1 MSKIVENEANPRAK
15 ASNLRDASS
24 EAKKA
29 GVCEGEQKRAP
40 RANANNPRA
49 NASNTVL
56 KQEERDRF
64 IHWIS
69 PILEERF
76 GETIRT
82 ASNKVAVPIVLE
94 NGEEAYIVINV
105 AIPLGER
112 EAKEERLNSA
122 SSYNPYIERDNYAME
137 CEIES
142 ERMRAKE
149 RKEKEKIAAKEKAKN
164 AKRIA
169 RETRR
174 KLRENLRREIAGAEK
189 AKEYAREQRMR
200 VDE

>member
-1 MSKIVENEANPRAK
+1 MSKIVEKANEKGEQQTAAASNEAQANVCEARAK
-15 ASNLRDASS
+15 
-24 EAKKA
+24 
-29 GVCEGEQKRAP
+29 
-40 RANANNPRA
+40 
-49 NASNTVL
+49 ASNTVL

-142 ERMRAKE
+142 ERMRVKE

-164 AKRIA
+164 ARKKA
-169 RETRR
+169 RELR
-174 KLRENLRREIAGAEK
+174 KAKREEEK
-189 AKEYAREQRMR
+189 AELAKQK
-200 VDE
+200 

>member
-1 MSKIVENEANPRAK
+1 MPKIVEKANEKGEQQTAAASNKTQAK
-15 ASNLRDASS
+15 ASS
-24 EAKKA
+24 ERM
-29 GVCEGEQKRAP
+29 RAY
-40 RANANNPRA
+40 
-49 NASNTVL
+49 ASNTVL

-164 AKRIA
+164 ARKKA
-169 RETRR
+169 RELR
-174 KLRENLRREIAGAEK
+174 KAKREEEK
-189 AKEYAREQRMR
+189 AKLAANR
-200 VDE
+200 

>member
-1 MSKIVENEANPRAK
+1 MSKIVENEAKASNEARTSVCEGERRREAKASSECMRAPRAK
-15 ASNLRDASS
+15 AS
-24 EAKKA
+24 
-29 GVCEGEQKRAP
+29 
-40 RANANNPRA
+40 
-49 NASNTVL
+49 SNTVL

-142 ERMRAKE
+142 EKMRAKE
-149 RKEKEKIAAKEKAKN
+149 RKEKEIAAAKEKAKN
-164 AKRIA
+164 ARKKA
-169 RETRR
+169 RELR
-174 KLRENLRREIAGAEK
+174 KAKREEEK
-189 AKEYAREQRMR
+189 AKLAANR
-200 VDE
+200 

>member
-1 MSKIVENEANPRAK
+1 MSNIVEKANEKGEQQTAAASNEAR
-15 ASNLRDASS
+15 
-24 EAKKA
+24 AKKA
-29 GVCEGEQKRAP
+29 SAREH
-40 RANANNPRA
+40 PRA

-137 CEIES
+137 CEIE
-142 ERMRAKE
+142 ERKVREKE

-174 KLRENLRREIAGAEK
+174 KLRENLRREIAGAEE
-189 AKEYAREQRMR
+189 AKEYASEQRKR
-200 VDE
+200 AVKIAIESE

>member
-1 MSKIVENEANPRAK
+1 MPKNCVSERNEQRA
-15 ASNLRDASS
+15 
-24 EAKKA
+24 
-29 GVCEGEQKRAP
+29 
-40 RANANNPRA
+40 NPRA
-49 NASNTVL
+49 NASNTIL

-94 NGEEAYIVINV
+94 NGEEAYIVLSV

-112 EAKEERLNSA
+112 AARKEDKSA
-122 SSYNPYIERDNYAME
+122 SSYNPYNECDNYAIE
-137 CEIES
+137 CEIEN

-149 RKEKEKIAAKEKAKN
+149 KKEKEMAAAKEKAKN

-169 RETRR
+169 REFR
-174 KLRENLRREIAGAEK
+174 KAKREEEK
-189 AKEYAREQRMR
+189 AELAANR
-200 VDE
+200 

>member
-1 MSKIVENEANPRAK
+1 MPNSMPKENEARASK
-15 ASNLRDASS
+15 LLAT
-24 EAKKA
+24 
-29 GVCEGEQKRAP
+29 
-40 RANANNPRA
+40 
-49 NASNTVL
+49 ASNTVL

-137 CEIES
+137 CEIEN

-164 AKRIA
+164 ARKKRA
-169 RETRR
+169 NYAKR
-174 KLRENLRREIAGAEK
+174 KEKKKKQNLRQIAKKEK
-189 AKEYAREQRMR
+189 RTKASSERMR
-200 VDE
+200 AFHFQILS

>member
-1 MSKIVENEANPRAK
+1 MSKIVEKANEK
-15 ASNLRDASS
+15 
-24 EAKKA
+24 
-29 GVCEGEQKRAP
+29 GEQQTAAVSNESERMRA
-40 RANANNPRA
+40 ANNPRA
-49 NASNTVL
+49 KASNTVL

-112 EAKEERLNSA
+112 GAKEERLNSA

-142 ERMRAKE
+142 EKMRAKE
-149 RKEKEKIAAKEKAKN
+149 RKEKEIAAAKEKAKN
-164 AKRIA
+164 ARKKA
-169 RETRR
+169 RELR
-174 KLRENLRREIAGAEK
+174 KAKREEEK
-189 AKEYAREQRMR
+189 AKLAANR
-200 VDE
+200 

>member
-1 MSKIVENEANPRAK
+1 MPKIVEKANEKGEQQTAAANNKTQAK
-15 ASNLRDASS
+15 ASS
-24 EAKKA
+24 ERM
-29 GVCEGEQKRAP
+29 RAY
-40 RANANNPRA
+40 
-49 NASNTVL
+49 ASNTVL

-164 AKRIA
+164 ARKKA
-169 RETRR
+169 RELR
-174 KLRENLRREIAGAEK
+174 KAKREEEK
-189 AKEYAREQRMR
+189 AKLAANR
-200 VDE
+200 

>member
-1 MSKIVENEANPRAK
+1 MPNSMSKENEARAKKANEGEQQTAAVARAVKASEGEHSRAK
-15 ASNLRDASS
+15 AS
-24 EAKKA
+24 
-29 GVCEGEQKRAP
+29 
-40 RANANNPRA
+40 
-49 NASNTVL
+49 SNTVL

-142 ERMRAKE
+142 EKMRAKE
-149 RKEKEKIAAKEKAKN
+149 RKEKEIAAAKEKAKN
-164 AKRIA
+164 ARKKA
-169 RETRR
+169 RELR
-174 KLRENLRREIAGAEK
+174 KAKREEEK
-189 AKEYAREQRMR
+189 AKLAANC
-200 VDE
+200 

>member
-1 MSKIVENEANPRAK
+1 MPKIVENEANLRDASNEARARTSEKGEQQIAAVARAKDASVCEHPRAK
-15 ASNLRDASS
+15 AS
-24 EAKKA
+24 
-29 GVCEGEQKRAP
+29 
-40 RANANNPRA
+40 
-49 NASNTVL
+49 SNTVL

-137 CEIES
+137 CEIEN

-149 RKEKEKIAAKEKAKN
+149 KKEKEKIAAKEKAKN
-164 AKRIA
+164 ARKKA
-169 RETRR
+169 RELR
-174 KLRENLRREIAGAEK
+174 KAKREEEK
-189 AKEYAREQRMR
+189 AKLAANR
-200 VDE
+200 

>member
-1 MSKIVENEANPRAK
+1 MSKIVENEAK
-15 ASNLRDASS
+15 ASNEARANPRDASS

-29 GVCEGEQKRAP
+29 SSEH
-40 RANANNPRA
+40 
-49 NASNTVL
+49 ASNTVL

-94 NGEEAYIVINV
+94 NGEEAYIVLSV

-112 EAKEERLNSA
+112 EARKEDKSA
-122 SSYNPYIERDNYAME
+122 SSYNPYNERDNYAME

-142 ERMRAKE
+142 EKMRAKE

-174 KLRENLRREIAGAEK
+174 KLREIAR
-189 AKEYAREQRMR
+189 AKIASENANES
-200 VDE
+200 E

>member
-1 MSKIVENEANPRAK
+1 MSKIVEKASEGEQQTAAASNGARANVCEGERKRAPRAK
-15 ASNLRDASS
+15 AS
-24 EAKKA
+24 
-29 GVCEGEQKRAP
+29 
-40 RANANNPRA
+40 
-49 NASNTVL
+49 SNTVL

-137 CEIES
+137 CEIEN

-174 KLRENLRREIAGAEK
+174 KLRENLRREIAGAEE
-189 AKEYAREQRMR
+189 AKEYAKRAAKIASENAN
-200 VDE
+200 ESE

>member
-1 MSKIVENEANPRAK
+1 MSKFVEKANEKGEQQTAAVAR
-15 ASNLRDASS
+15 
-24 EAKKA
+24 AKKA
-29 GVCEGEQKRAP
+29 SAREYP

-105 AIPLGER
+105 AIPLGGR

-174 KLRENLRREIAGAEK
+174 KLRENLRREIAGAEE
-189 AKEYAREQRMR
+189 AKEYAKRAAKIASESERT
-200 VDE
+200 

>member
-1 MSKIVENEANPRAK
+1 MSKIVENEAK
-15 ASNLRDASS
+15 ASNEARAKDASS
-24 EAKKA
+24 
-29 GVCEGEQKRAP
+29 VCEGEQKRAAKASSE
-40 RANANNPRA
+40 RMRA

-149 RKEKEKIAAKEKAKN
+149 KKEKEKIAAKEKAKN
-164 AKRIA
+164 ARKKA
-169 RETRR
+169 RELR
-174 KLRENLRREIAGAEK
+174 KAKREEEK
-189 AKEYAREQRMR
+189 AKLAANR
-200 VDE
+200 

>member
-1 MSKIVENEANPRAK
+1 MSKIVEKANEKGEQQTAPVAQAK
-15 ASNLRDASS
+15 ASS
-24 EAKKA
+24 E
-29 GVCEGEQKRAP
+29 RM
-40 RANANNPRA
+40 RA

-149 RKEKEKIAAKEKAKN
+149 RKEKEIAAAKEKAKN
-164 AKRIA
+164 ARKKA
-169 RETRR
+169 RELR
-174 KLRENLRREIAGAEK
+174 KAKREEEK
-189 AKEYAREQRMR
+189 AELAAKGK
-200 VDE
+200 

>member
-1 MSKIVENEANPRAK
+1 MSKIVEKANKKGEQQTAAASNEARA
-15 ASNLRDASS
+15 S
-24 EAKKA
+24 
-29 GVCEGEQKRAP
+29 VCEGERMRAP
-40 RANANNPRA
+40 RANAS
-49 NASNTVL
+49 SNTVL

-112 EAKEERLNSA
+112 EAKEARLNSA

-137 CEIES
+137 CEIEI
-142 ERMRAKE
+142 EKMRAKE
-149 RKEKEKIAAKEKAKN
+149 RKEKEIAAAKEKAKN
-164 AKRIA
+164 ARKKA
-169 RETRR
+169 RELR
-174 KLRENLRREIAGAEK
+174 KAKREEEK
-189 AKEYAREQRMR
+189 AKLAASR
-200 VDE
+200 

>member
-1 MSKIVENEANPRAK
+1 MSKIVENETK
-15 ASNLRDASS
+15 ASN
-24 EAKKA
+24 EARTS
-29 GVCEGEQKRAP
+29 VCEGERM
-40 RANANNPRA
+40 RA

-112 EAKEERLNSA
+112 EAKEARLNSA

-142 ERMRAKE
+142 EKMRAKE
-149 RKEKEKIAAKEKAKN
+149 RKEKEIAAAKEKAKN
-164 AKRIA
+164 ARKKA
-169 RETRR
+169 RELR
-174 KLRENLRREIAGAEK
+174 KAKREEEK
-189 AKEYAREQRMR
+189 AKLAANR
-200 VDE
+200 

>member
-1 MSKIVENEANPRAK
+1 MPNSMSKKNEAR
-15 ASNLRDASS
+15 
-24 EAKKA
+24 AKKA
-29 GVCEGEQKRAP
+29 NEGEQQTA
-40 RANANNPRA
+40 AVSNEARA

-137 CEIES
+137 CEIE
-142 ERMRAKE
+142 ERKVREKE

-164 AKRIA
+164 ARKKA
-169 RETRR
+169 RELR
-174 KLRENLRREIAGAEK
+174 KAKREEEK
-189 AKEYAREQRMR
+189 AELAAKGK
-200 VDE
+200 

>member
-1 MSKIVENEANPRAK
+1 MSKIIENEANPRAK

-40 RANANNPRA
+40 RAK
-49 NASNTVL
+49 ASNTVL

-112 EAKEERLNSA
+112 EAKEARLNSA

-142 ERMRAKE
+142 EKMRAKE
-149 RKEKEKIAAKEKAKN
+149 RKEKEIAAAKEKAKN
-164 AKRIA
+164 ARKKA
-169 RETRR
+169 RELR
-174 KLRENLRREIAGAEK
+174 KAKREEEK
-189 AKEYAREQRMR
+189 AKLAANR
-200 VDE
+200 

>member
-1 MSKIVENEANPRAK
+1 MSKIVENEAK
-15 ASNLRDASS
+15 ASNEARANPRDASS

-29 GVCEGEQKRAP
+29 SSEH
-40 RANANNPRA
+40 
-49 NASNTVL
+49 ASNTVL

-94 NGEEAYIVINV
+94 NGEEAYIVLSV

-112 EAKEERLNSA
+112 EARKEDKSA
-122 SSYNPYIERDNYAME
+122 SSYNPYNERDNYAME
-137 CEIES
+137 CEIE
-142 ERMRAKE
+142 ERKVREKE

-174 KLRENLRREIAGAEK
+174 KLREIAR
-189 AKEYAREQRMR
+189 AKIASENANES
-200 VDE
+200 E

>member
-1 MSKIVENEANPRAK
+1 MSKIVEK
-15 ASNLRDASS
+15 ASEKGEQQTATVAQ
-24 EAKKA
+24 AKKA
-29 GVCEGEQKRAP
+29 SEGEQHP
-40 RANANNPRA
+40 RANANNLRA

-137 CEIES
+137 CEIEN
-142 ERMRAKE
+142 EKMRAKE

-164 AKRIA
+164 ARKKA
-169 RETRR
+169 RELR
-174 KLRENLRREIAGAEK
+174 KAKREEEK
-189 AKEYAREQRMR
+189 AKLAANR
-200 VDE
+200 

>member
-15 ASNLRDASS
+15 ASNPRDASG

-164 AKRIA
+164 ARKKA
-169 RETRR
+169 RELR
-174 KLRENLRREIAGAEK
+174 KAKREEEK
-189 AKEYAREQRMR
+189 AKLAANR
-200 VDE
+200 

>member
-1 MSKIVENEANPRAK
+1 MSKIVENEANPRAN
-15 ASNLRDASS
+15 ANNLRDASN

-29 GVCEGEQKRAP
+29 GVCESERRGAAK
-40 RANANNPRA
+40 ANNPRAYANSERMRA

-137 CEIES
+137 CEIEN

-164 AKRIA
+164 ARKKA
-169 RETRR
+169 RELR
-174 KLRENLRREIAGAEK
+174 KAKREEEK
-189 AKEYAREQRMR
+189 AELAANR
-200 VDE
+200 

>member
-1 MSKIVENEANPRAK
+1 MSKIVEKASEGEQQTATVSNEARASVCESERMRAPRAK
-15 ASNLRDASS
+15 AS
-24 EAKKA
+24 
-29 GVCEGEQKRAP
+29 
-40 RANANNPRA
+40 
-49 NASNTVL
+49 SNTVL

-94 NGEEAYIVINV
+94 NGEEAYIVLSV

-112 EAKEERLNSA
+112 AARKEDKSA
-122 SSYNPYIERDNYAME
+122 SSYNPYNERDNYAME

-142 ERMRAKE
+142 EKMRAKE
-149 RKEKEKIAAKEKAKN
+149 RKEKEIAAAKEKAKN
-164 AKRIA
+164 ARKKA
-169 RETRR
+169 RELR
-174 KLRENLRREIAGAEK
+174 KAKREEEK
-189 AKEYAREQRMR
+189 AKLAANR
-200 VDE
+200 

>member
-15 ASNLRDASS
+15 ASNLRDASN
-24 EAKKA
+24 EARTN
-29 GVCEGEQKRAP
+29 VCEGERRRAP
-40 RANANNPRA
+40 LTT
-49 NASNTVL
+49 ASNTVL

-112 EAKEERLNSA
+112 EAKERE
-122 SSYNPYIERDNYAME
+122 
-137 CEIES
+137 
-142 ERMRAKE
+142 
-149 RKEKEKIAAKEKAKN
+149 EKEKIAAKEKGKN
-164 AKRIA
+164 ARKKA
-169 RETRR
+169 RELR
-174 KLRENLRREIAGAEK
+174 KAKREEEK
-189 AKEYAREQRMR
+189 AKLAANR
-200 VDE
+200 

>member
-1 MSKIVENEANPRAK
+1 MPKIVEKANEKGEQQTAAASNKTQAK
-15 ASNLRDASS
+15 ASS
-24 EAKKA
+24 ERM
-29 GVCEGEQKRAP
+29 RAY
-40 RANANNPRA
+40 
-49 NASNTVL
+49 ASNTVL

-94 NGEEAYIVINV
+94 NGEEAYIVLSV

-137 CEIES
+137 CEIEN

-164 AKRIA
+164 ARKKA
-169 RETRR
+169 RELR
-174 KLRENLRREIAGAEK
+174 KAKREEEK
-189 AKEYAREQRMR
+189 AKLAANR
-200 VDE
+200 

>member
-1 MSKIVENEANPRAK
+1 MSKIVEKASEGEQQTEAVARAKKASEGEHPRAK
-15 ASNLRDASS
+15 AS
-24 EAKKA
+24 
-29 GVCEGEQKRAP
+29 
-40 RANANNPRA
+40 
-49 NASNTVL
+49 SNTVL

-112 EAKEERLNSA
+112 EAKEARLNSA

-142 ERMRAKE
+142 EKMRAKE
-149 RKEKEKIAAKEKAKN
+149 RKEKEIAAAKEKAKN
-164 AKRIA
+164 ARKKA
-169 RETRR
+169 RELR
-174 KLRENLRREIAGAEK
+174 KAKREEEK
-189 AKEYAREQRMR
+189 AKLAANR
-200 VDE
+200 

>member
-1 MSKIVENEANPRAK
+1 MPNSMSKENEARASRPL
-15 ASNLRDASS
+15 AT
-24 EAKKA
+24 
-29 GVCEGEQKRAP
+29 
-40 RANANNPRA
+40 
-49 NASNTVL
+49 ASNTVL

-112 EAKEERLNSA
+112 EAKEEHLNSA

-137 CEIES
+137 CEIE
-142 ERMRAKE
+142 ERKVREKE
-149 RKEKEKIAAKEKAKN
+149 RKEKEIAAAKEKQKCAKKARELRK
-164 AKRIA
+164 AKR
-169 RETRR
+169 E
-174 KLRENLRREIAGAEK
+174 EEK
-189 AKEYAREQRMR
+189 AKLAANR
-200 VDE
+200 

>member
-1 MSKIVENEANPRAK
+1 MPNSMSKENEARASK
-15 ASNLRDASS
+15 LLAT
-24 EAKKA
+24 
-29 GVCEGEQKRAP
+29 
-40 RANANNPRA
+40 
-49 NASNTVL
+49 ASNTVL

-94 NGEEAYIVINV
+94 NGEEAYIVLSV

-112 EAKEERLNSA
+112 TARKEDKSA
-122 SSYNPYIERDNYAME
+122 SSYNPYNERDNYAME
-137 CEIES
+137 CEIEN

-164 AKRIA
+164 ARKKA
-169 RETRR
+169 RELR
-174 KLRENLRREIAGAEK
+174 KAKREEEK
-189 AKEYAREQRMR
+189 AKLAANR
-200 VDE
+200 

>member
-1 MSKIVENEANPRAK
+1 MSKIVENEA
-15 ASNLRDASS
+15 NLRDASS

-29 GVCEGEQKRAP
+29 GACESERMRAP
-40 RANANNPRA
+40 RAKAS
-49 NASNTVL
+49 SNTVL

-112 EAKEERLNSA
+112 EAKEARLNSA

-142 ERMRAKE
+142 EKMRAKE

-164 AKRIA
+164 ARKKA
-169 RETRR
+169 RELR
-174 KLRENLRREIAGAEK
+174 KAKREEEK
-189 AKEYAREQRMR
+189 AELAAKGK
-200 VDE
+200 

>member
-1 MSKIVENEANPRAK
+1 MPKIAENEAKDASARESERMRAAK
-15 ASNLRDASS
+15 AS
-24 EAKKA
+24 
-29 GVCEGEQKRAP
+29 
-40 RANANNPRA
+40 
-49 NASNTVL
+49 SNTIL

-94 NGEEAYIVINV
+94 NGEEAYIVLSV
-105 AIPLGER
+105 SIPLGER
-112 EAKEERLNSA
+112 AARKEDKSA
-122 SSYNPYIERDNYAME
+122 SSYNPYNERDNYAIE
-137 CEIES
+137 CEIEN

-149 RKEKEKIAAKEKAKN
+149 KKEKEIAAAKEKAKN

-174 KLRENLRREIAGAEK
+174 KLREIAR
-189 AKEYAREQRMR
+189 AKIASESERT
-200 VDE
+200 

>member
-1 MSKIVENEANPRAK
+1 MSKYEQQTATVSNEARANLRDASSVCEGERRREAKASNPRAK
-15 ASNLRDASS
+15 AS
-24 EAKKA
+24 
-29 GVCEGEQKRAP
+29 
-40 RANANNPRA
+40 
-49 NASNTVL
+49 SNTVL

-142 ERMRAKE
+142 EKMRAKE
-149 RKEKEKIAAKEKAKN
+149 RKEKEIAAAKEKAKN
-164 AKRIA
+164 ARRKA
-169 RETRR
+169 RELR
-174 KLRENLRREIAGAEK
+174 KAKREEEK
-189 AKEYAREQRMR
+189 AKLAANC
-200 VDE
+200 

>member
-1 MSKIVENEANPRAK
+1 MSKIVENEAKDASAREQPRAK
-15 ASNLRDASS
+15 ASNLQDASN
-24 EAKKA
+24 
-29 GVCEGEQKRAP
+29 EGEQKRAAKASSERR

-49 NASNTVL
+49 KASSNTVL

-137 CEIES
+137 CEIEN

-164 AKRIA
+164 ARKKA
-169 RETRR
+169 RELR
-174 KLRENLRREIAGAEK
+174 KAKREEEK
-189 AKEYAREQRMR
+189 AKLAANR
-200 VDE
+200 

>member
-1 MSKIVENEANPRAK
+1 MPNSMSKENEAR
-15 ASNLRDASS
+15 
-24 EAKKA
+24 AKKA
-29 GVCEGEQKRAP
+29 NEGEQQTAAVSNEAQAKKASAREHP
-40 RANANNPRA
+40 RAH
-49 NASNTVL
+49 ASNTVL

-137 CEIES
+137 CEIE
-142 ERMRAKE
+142 ERKVREKE

-174 KLRENLRREIAGAEK
+174 KLREIAR
-189 AKEYAREQRMR
+189 AKIASENANES
-200 VDE
+200 E

>member
-1 MSKIVENEANPRAK
+1 MSKSVEKANEKGEQQTATVSNEARVK
-15 ASNLRDASS
+15 ASS
-24 EAKKA
+24 
-29 GVCEGEQKRAP
+29 VCEGERMRAP
-40 RANANNPRA
+40 LANASNPRA
-49 NASNTVL
+49 HASNTVL

-64 IHWIS
+64 IRWIS

-137 CEIES
+137 CEIE
-142 ERMRAKE
+142 ERKVREKE

-174 KLRENLRREIAGAEK
+174 KLRENLRREIAGAE
-189 AKEYAREQRMR
+189 
-200 VDE
+200 

>member
-1 MSKIVENEANPRAK
+1 MSKIVENEA
-15 ASNLRDASS
+15 NLRDASS

-29 GVCEGEQKRAP
+29 GVCEGERKQAAKASSERM
-40 RANANNPRA
+40 RA
-49 NASNTVL
+49 NASNTIL

-94 NGEEAYIVINV
+94 NGEEAYIVLSV
-105 AIPLGER
+105 TIPLGER
-112 EAKEERLNSA
+112 EAKEARLNSA

-142 ERMRAKE
+142 EKMRAKE
-149 RKEKEKIAAKEKAKN
+149 RKEKEIAAAKEKAKN
-164 AKRIA
+164 ARKKA
-169 RETRR
+169 RELR
-174 KLRENLRREIAGAEK
+174 KAKREEEK
-189 AKEYAREQRMR
+189 AELAASR
-200 VDE
+200 